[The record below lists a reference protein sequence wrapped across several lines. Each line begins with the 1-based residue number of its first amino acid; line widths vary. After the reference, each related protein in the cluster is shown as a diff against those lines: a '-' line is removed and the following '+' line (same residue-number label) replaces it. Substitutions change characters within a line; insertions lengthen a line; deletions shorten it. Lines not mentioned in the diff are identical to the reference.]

1 MPRLVKVSLWQ
12 LTDQE
17 LDDLAAAAD
26 ATDPDRAAELRLLKT
41 WRRDHPLPAVRERDR
56 VFMVLR

>member
-1 MPRLVKVSLWQ
+1 MRLVKVSLWQ

-26 ATDPDRAAELRLLKT
+26 ATDPNRAAALRDLKF
-41 WRRDHPLPAVRERDR
+41 WRRDHPLPAVQERDR
-56 VFMVLR
+56 VYMVLR